1 MLEFHQGQL
10 ALAAIAYRDA
20 LQVCVRVALRPAR
33 SEANDV
39 VNRLAVLL
47 AVVAVLVNQ
56 GLRVHGC
63 GKKRVNESRSASEQA
78 PQGRGGW
85 VG

>member
-1 MLEFHQGQL
+1 M
-10 ALAAIAYRDA
+10 
-20 LQVCVRVALRPAR
+20 RVALCAALG
-33 SEANDV
+33 EAANV
-39 VNRLAVLL
+39 SNRLAVLL

-56 GLRVHGC
+56 GGCVHGF
-63 GKKRVNESRSASEQA
+63 GKKRVNKSRSASEQA